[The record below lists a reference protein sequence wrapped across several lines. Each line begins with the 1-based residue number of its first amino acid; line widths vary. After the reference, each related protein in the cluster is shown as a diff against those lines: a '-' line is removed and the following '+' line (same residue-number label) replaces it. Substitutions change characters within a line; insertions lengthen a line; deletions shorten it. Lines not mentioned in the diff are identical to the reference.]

1 MPIYNQFG
9 VFNTLP
15 ISIASFLMN
24 NNDDLFKLLLH
35 ETEDALSLS
44 ITDEEKELL
53 MPIETGKGFTQD
65 TRVFLNMFNDDSLE
79 EVQAQLRI
87 YVVQNAPHSHIVGK
101 TIIGF
106 DVLCHNDIV
115 QLEEYKSRHLEMA
128 QNVLNTLNGQEIGG
142 LGEIRYIPG
151 NSLKLRP
158 FNRRFS
164 GYTFTMTQFNV

>member
-1 MPIYNQFG
+1 MPIYNQFE

-15 ISIASFLMN
+15 INIASFLMQ
-24 NNDDLFKLLLH
+24 NNDGLFKLLQY
-35 ETEDALSLS
+35 ETEDALRLN
-44 ITDEEKELL
+44 ITDEQKSLL
-53 MPIETGKGFTQD
+53 MPTETGKGFTQD

-79 EVQAQLRI
+79 EVQSQIRI
-87 YVVQNAPHSHIVGK
+87 YIVQNAPQTHIVGK

-115 QLEEYKSRHLEMA
+115 QLEEYKSRHIEMF
-128 QNVLNTLNGQEIGG
+128 QNVINTLNGQEIGG

-151 NSLKLRP
+151 NTMKLRA